1 MDLMEAM
8 RTNGTCRYY
17 KSDPV
22 PGDLIA
28 KLLTAAQLGPSGSNR
43 QPVRY
48 LVVRDPKKRQGLQD
62 LYLPVWDGYLEKMR
76 AGDLSFGGQSKFL
89 DNADHYARHLAEV
102 PVQIV
107 VCYGIADVVPVDS
120 ALKRASVA
128 GGASIYPMIQNLLLA
143 ARNEELGTTLT
154 TLLCVVE
161 PQVKALLDIPEDVA
175 TAGVIGVGWRAKP
188 FPKKLKRRALAEIS
202 FADSYGNPLLEVQG
216 Q

>member
-1 MDLMEAM
+1 MEAI

-17 KSDPV
+17 KADPV

-28 KLLTAAQLGPSGSNR
+28 KLLAAAQLGPSGSNR

-48 LVVRDPKKRQGLQD
+48 LVVRDPQKRQGLQD

-76 AGDLSFGGQSKFL
+76 AGDLSYGGQSKFL

-107 VCYGIADVVPVDS
+107 VCYGIADVVPVDGG
-120 ALKRASVA
+120 LKRASVA

-143 ARNEELGTTLT
+143 ARNEGLGTTLT
-154 TLLCVVE
+154 TLLCVAE
-161 PQVKALLDIPEDVA
+161 PKVKALLDIPDDVA
-175 TAGVIGVGWRAKP
+175 TAAVIGLGWPAKP
-188 FPKKLKRRALAEIS
+188 FPKKLKRRALADICFS
-202 FADSYGNPLLEVQG
+202 DSYGNPLSEVQN

>member
-1 MDLMEAM
+1 MDLMEAI

-17 KSDPV
+17 KTDPV
-22 PGDLIA
+22 PGNLIG
-28 KLLTAAQLGPSGSNR
+28 KLLHAAQLGPSGSNR

-48 LVVRDPKKRQGLQD
+48 LVVRDPAKRQGLQD
-62 LYLPVWDGYLEKMR
+62 LYLPVWSSYLEKMR

-89 DNADHYARHLAEV
+89 DNADHYAQHLADV

-107 VCYGIADVVPVDS
+107 VCYGIADVVPVDGG
-120 ALKRASVA
+120 LDRASVA

-143 ARNEELGTTLT
+143 ARNEGLGTTLT

-161 PQVKALLDIPEDVA
+161 PQVKALLDIPDDVA
-175 TAGVIGVGWRAKP
+175 TAAVIGVGWPAKP

-202 FADSYGNPLLEVQG
+202 FADTYGTPLPEVQDR
-216 Q
+216 